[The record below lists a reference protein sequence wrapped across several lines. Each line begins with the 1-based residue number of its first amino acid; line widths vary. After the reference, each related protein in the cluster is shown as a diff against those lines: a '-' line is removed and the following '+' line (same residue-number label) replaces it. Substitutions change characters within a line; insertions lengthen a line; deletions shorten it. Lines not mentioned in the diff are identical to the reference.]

1 MIQFDKIEI
10 KCYQLIFIIIIII
23 IKKKKT
29 EEKRRI
35 KLPNYI
41 LLFQALR

>member
-1 MIQFDKIEI
+1 MLSVKF
-10 KCYQLIFIIIIII
+10 YNNNNNN
-23 IKKKKT
+23 KKKT